1 MNGYYPDRIA
11 ADDDEDDNLSSC
23 SAEIEGG
30 VAVGTGFNGASSLV
44 GNCYVSPPPPGTP
57 RNNSNFNGSEQGTG
71 TPLIA
76 SRKKG
81 STSRPWHAATKSSG
95 DEDGDSD
102 DDYGD
107 DYHEDLYCDDSG
119 MEVSQHGKTN
129 KSKDHSREDPDPRS
143 NVTKDAS
150 NEADDN
156 EWIAQEKNRQMA
168 FLIQNERQRRLG
180 VRSTITNANIDVT
193 TNNFSTTTSSNTT
206 SLEGQEVTLSG
217 QSSQNNDGGI
227 LRGIRGWFAAS
238 TGGGNA
244 SDNNIENKG
253 GAPSSS
259 GQPQMQQ
266 NSLNR
271 RSSAPVVASHSNNI
285 LMNNSSHGKRGSAL
299 GVPNLKAEN
308 SLNINSSESKHANS
322 NVTTSSATSNDDD
335 GDSSSSCNSD
345 SSDSSQSSSDWS
357 TENENADPS
366 NNNNGMSN
374 RYQHH
379 TTPQE
384 RARIRA
390 LRYLS
395 NSCVDAGRKAKTASY
410 VRGLER
416 LDLKRKRDR
425 YEKELEVVETEM
437 NKDRGVAAIGGGSTG
452 VCRRNSLTFVGR
464 IEENEELVG
473 EDGGVDMQDI
483 VCKMAYQLV
492 RELPLLKEMMGKE
505 SDAGSGAD
513 AGAGKPTS
521 KHFITFEEYAE
532 ATSAQEDAGVYT
544 DDGTDPPNLWKNKK
558 CVDIYM
564 AFLQKRFKEA
574 LERTRSLEK
583 RLAVLEQTGD
593 EIVSSLCEDLVDIT
607 EHSNKTEARYV
618 KKGKGLHR
626 KRRREVIR
634 HREKLKKA
642 DAIIRKLEERLVVVS
657 GGGVDAV
664 AKVLEDSDSSKSD
677 SSMEEEDEEND
688 EIRLER
694 KLASIKAK
702 DEEDKASH
710 QSEVDSIRR
719 QCEQLKL
726 RLSVARLVMEG
737 DDNLRE
743 YIAVLDRLN
752 PSVQQQRNSKR
763 SSSCWSSYVDNN
775 YDENQLS
782 EILGATVIPPPPPS
796 RVTRARAKLLKAT
809 HLEHI
814 YIQRMAVTKAFTDAT
829 INALE
834 QELSEREEA
843 GQKMEVRCLNE
854 LMAIDSEMKEIIQEF
869 RDKMAGLETEA
880 KQLKEA
886 IAACCAEKGI
896 DACLVD
902 YDHLNPNIR
911 GDVSLKGKVE
921 SKPDPKKT
929 DIESDINMIFSK
941 QKDETNGTEGPLE
954 KSAEGPMITSQDN
967 SKFTTISCDDENNT
981 INEAKE
987 IQIVFANQCKHN
999 GEDSDRA
1006 SNGIYDGHNEGPAP
1020 EVKNVN
1026 VVQSSP
1032 GESTYL
1038 GNIVTSTYNQEDQP
1052 HKNELVDGN
1061 QSFDHIENE
1070 EQRPAGKQQHDSGEG
1085 NSTRSEISSPPKG
1098 NNENANQS
1106 SRPDKDDSEVKTK
1119 PSRSESRGTSIGA
1132 DNLSVLPS
1140 QQKAVLELLGR
1151 ELTCTLAD
1159 YQTGFDLSSSEER
1172 IQQLEYMNNVV
1183 LKIAKVRGLEIAPKA
1198 ETAGVGKFESWSL
1211 KPRSNDDDIDDD
1223 STNKHRSKKKKEKKK
1238 HKKRRKHHR
1247 RERNRKEEPVSSLK
1261 SILRQGVKNNDE
1273 GELEAKN
1280 VFITTHDQLVW

>member
-1 MNGYYPDRIA
+1 MNSYYPDRIA
-11 ADDDEDDNLSSC
+11 ADDDEDDNLSIC

-30 VAVGTGFNGASSLV
+30 VAVGTRLNGASSLV
-44 GNCYVSPPPPGTP
+44 GNGHVPPPPPGTP
-57 RNNSNFNGSEQGTG
+57 RNNSAFNGSDRGIG
-71 TPLIA
+71 TPLSA
-76 SRKKG
+76 SRGKG
-81 STSRPWHAATKSSG
+81 GKSPRWSSSTKSSD
-95 DEDGDSD
+95 DEGC
-102 DDYGD
+102 GD
-107 DYHEDLYCDDSG
+107 DYHEDLFHEDSDL
-119 MEVSQHGKTN
+119 EVSQHGKN
-129 KSKDHSREDPDPRS
+129 YQSSGRSREETDPRS
-143 NVTKDAS
+143 DVTRDAS
-150 NEADDN
+150 KEDSLSSNSGDQD
-156 EWIAQEKNRQMA
+156 WITQEKNRQMA

-180 VRSTITNANIDVT
+180 IRNTIAATNIAEA
-193 TNNFSTTTSSNTT
+193 TNHFPTTTPNNKKCV
-206 SLEGQEVTLSG
+206 ENQDATLSVHTN
-217 QSSQNNDGGI
+217 QNNDGGI

-238 TGGGNA
+238 AGVGNA
-244 SDNNIENKG
+244 SDNLVEKEG

-259 GQPQMQQ
+259 RQQPMQQ

-271 RSSAPVVASHSNNI
+271 RSSAPVIPSHPNNI
-285 LMNNSSHGKRGSAL
+285 FTNDSSHGKRGGTL
-299 GVPNLKAEN
+299 GVSSLKAEN
-308 SLNINSSESKHANS
+308 SLNVKTSEGNHSNS
-322 NVTTSSATSNDDD
+322 NITTSSATSNDDD
-335 GDSSSSCNSD
+335 GDSTSTNSD
-345 SSDSSQSSSDWS
+345 SSEFSQSSSDWS
-357 TENENADPS
+357 TDDENADPS
-366 NNNNGMSN
+366 DNNNGISS
-374 RYQHH
+374 RYQHR

-425 YEKELEVVETEM
+425 YEKELEVVESEM
-437 NKDRGVAAIGGGSTG
+437 NKDRGVATIGGGTTAVG
-452 VCRRNSLTFVGR
+452 RRNSLTVVGR

-473 EDGGVDMQDI
+473 ESEGVDMKDI

-492 RELPLLKEMMGKE
+492 RELPLLKGMVGKE
-505 SDAGSGAD
+505 NDDNTGAD

-532 ATSAQEDAGVYT
+532 ATNAQEDAGAYA
-544 DDGTDPPNLWKNKK
+544 DDGMEPSNLWKNKD

-593 EIVSSLCEDLVDIT
+593 EIVSSLCEDLVEVT

-626 KRRREVIR
+626 KRRREEIR
-634 HREKLKKA
+634 HREKSKKV
-642 DAIIRKLEERLVVVS
+642 DARIQKLEERLVVVS

-664 AKVLEDSDSSKSD
+664 TNVMEDTDSSKSD
-677 SSMEEEDEEND
+677 SSLDEEDEEND

-710 QSEVDSIRR
+710 QSEVESIRR

-752 PSVQQQRNSKR
+752 PSLQQHRNSRR
-763 SSSCWSSYVDNN
+763 SSCCWTSYADNS

-782 EILGATVIPPPPPS
+782 EVLGAAAIPPPPPS
-796 RVTRARAKLLKAT
+796 RITRARAKLLKAI

-814 YIQRMAVTKAFTDAT
+814 YTQRMAVTKAFTDAT

-854 LMAIDSEMKEIIQEF
+854 LMAIDSEMKEILEEF
-869 RDKMAGLETEA
+869 RNKMTELEAEA
-880 KQLKEA
+880 KQLEEA

-896 DACLVD
+896 DLCFNGNE
-902 YDHLNPNIR
+902 HS
-911 GDVSLKGKVE
+911 DVCSKGGASLKGKDD
-921 SKPDPKKT
+921 SKTDLKAT
-929 DIESDINMIFSK
+929 DIEFDIGNNCSRTTIDTNGAQGARDNVAKDAINTSQNNSKITSITYDEENIATHEEKKEQIDSTNQFIRGGEDTGRVSIGIDDGKNKGPTPVDINANAILSSPV
-941 QKDETNGTEGPLE
+941 ETSHFGDIDTTAYNQEGPL
-954 KSAEGPMITSQDN
+954 
-967 SKFTTISCDDENNT
+967 
-981 INEAKE
+981 
-987 IQIVFANQCKHN
+987 H
-999 GEDSDRA
+999 R
-1006 SNGIYDGHNEGPAP
+1006 
-1020 EVKNVN
+1020 
-1026 VVQSSP
+1026 
-1032 GESTYL
+1032 
-1038 GNIVTSTYNQEDQP
+1038 
-1052 HKNELVDGN
+1052 NELVDGSD
-1061 QSFDHIENE
+1061 SFDRIENE
-1070 EQRPAGKQQHDSGEG
+1070 EQIPLEKERCACGEEG
-1085 NSTRSEISSPPKG
+1085 FLQSQLSCPPEESKHK
-1098 NNENANQS
+1098 AHQS
-1106 SRPDKDDSEVKTK
+1106 SRPNKDDSDLKTK
-1119 PSRSESRGTSIGA
+1119 SSSSERFEISNSA
-1132 DNLSVLPS
+1132 ENLGVLPS

-1172 IQQLEYMNNVV
+1172 IQQLDYMNNVV
-1183 LKIAKVRGLEIAPKA
+1183 IKIAKVRGLEIAPKA
-1198 ETAGVGKFESWSL
+1198 ETAELGKFKSWSL
-1211 KPRSNDDDIDDD
+1211 KSKSPDDEVEDD
-1223 STNKHRSKKKKEKKK
+1223 STEKHRSKRREKKK
-1238 HKKRRKHHR
+1238 HKKRRRHR
-1247 RERNRKEEPVSSLK
+1247 RREKSRKEEPVLSLK
-1261 SILRQGVKNNDE
+1261 SILRQGVRNIDDS
-1273 GELEAKN
+1273 GLEAKN